1 MIRPVESNYISP
13 TAYRRALEAYCDLL
27 EAYLPSRRESEA
39 AKAAERVLDANKAWA
54 EYQSRAEI
62 RQAFEEDDITPHRR
76 HSDDARG

>member
-27 EAYLPSRRESEA
+27 EAHLPSRSEA
-39 AKAAERVLDANKAWA
+39 AKAAERVMDANKAWA

-62 RQAFEEDDITPHRR
+62 RQAFEEDDTTPHRR